1 MEYSIREAKAHF
13 SAAIAA
19 VERGE
24 HVTVTKHGKPVATII
39 PAEAP
44 EKIGVDWEKAAR
56 IRKQLGIN
64 PDDYDLGDEWLE
76 KFNDPAFSRQVL
88 GLED

>member
-39 PAEAP
+39 PAVP
-44 EKIGVDWEKAAR
+44 EKTGVDWEKAAR

>member
-44 EKIGVDWEKAAR
+44 ETTGVDWEKATR
-56 IRKQLGIN
+56 VRKQLGIN
-64 PDDYDLGDEWLE
+64 PGDYDLGDEWLE

>member
-1 MEYSIREAKAHF
+1 MEYSVREAKAHF

-44 EKIGVDWEKAAR
+44 QTPGVDWEKAAR
-56 IRKQLGIN
+56 IRKKLGIN
-64 PDDYDLGDEWLE
+64 PADYDLGDAWLE
-76 KFNDPAFSRQVL
+76 TFNDPANSRQVL
-88 GLED
+88 GLDD